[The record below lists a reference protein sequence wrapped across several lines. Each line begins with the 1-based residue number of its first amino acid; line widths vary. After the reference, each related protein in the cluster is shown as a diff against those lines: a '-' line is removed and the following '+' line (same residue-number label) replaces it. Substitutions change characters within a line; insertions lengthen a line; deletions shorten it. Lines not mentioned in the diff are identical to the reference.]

1 MGTRN
6 AVNYTNIKVNV
17 LSFNT
22 GILLLLSLSKVT
34 SITVTCTQKG
44 KKKSLV

>member
-1 MGTRN
+1 MMGTHN

-17 LSFNT
+17 LSFNMD
-22 GILLLLSLSKVT
+22 ILLLLSLSKMA

-44 KKKSLV
+44 KKSLM